1 VSKRNSAQLQWRASS
16 ILWTLDATLSG
27 QLAKPSHLPVANRSS
42 SPLNRLRHREGF
54 VGDHRLQSCVS
65 ALLRRGNLWRL
76 VRRAQLR
83 LRLRAFLCAGGVRPL
98 TTTPRLYLRCRQS
111 GCLSHRPLA
120 HNHHLLNRQTRTP
133 LPVPLTLSG
142 HKPQSVPQGVPPSAI
157 RNAMAHTPSAFWD
170 RTPRWL
176 TARLTRFAFSGC
188 DDEHPQA
195 ERRVG
200 VRLFDPAGRSIGRY
214 REGSCRA
221 GLLLHRTRRNSGRLD
236 RHRCGRH

>member
-133 LPVPLTLSG
+133 LRRATHTERSQTPIRAARRTSLRY
-142 HKPQSVPQGVPPSAI
+142 PQCRGP
-157 RNAMAHTPSAFWD
+157 HTSFIPGLAASESD
-170 RTPRWL
+170 R
-176 TARLTRFAFSGC
+176 
-188 DDEHPQA
+188 
-195 ERRVG
+195 
-200 VRLFDPAGRSIGRY
+200 
-214 REGSCRA
+214 
-221 GLLLHRTRRNSGRLD
+221 
-236 RHRCGRH
+236 